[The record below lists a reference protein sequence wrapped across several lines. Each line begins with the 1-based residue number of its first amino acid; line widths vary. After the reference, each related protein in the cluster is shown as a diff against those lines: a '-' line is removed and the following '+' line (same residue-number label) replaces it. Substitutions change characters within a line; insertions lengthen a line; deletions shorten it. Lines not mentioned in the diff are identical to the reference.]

1 MNKDYLIKILQI
13 TNELYRIT
21 LLFPKKEPLRY
32 KIRGFANDVLAN
44 FVSLPAETNLPTK
57 VTIIKESEKMIEVI
71 DNFLEIAKAQNWV
84 KDDDILNLQGEYS
97 RMKEELTKFEV
108 EEKTKKLPGIITDEP
123 PKVPIAKVK
132 KPELIKR
139 QERILDVLKKKGK
152 AQIWEIKDN
161 FPNVTKRT
169 LRRDF
174 NKLVKKGFVERIGE
188 KNTTF
193 YRLISETGVGH

>member
-1 MNKDYLIKILQI
+1 MNKDYLIKILQT

-44 FVSLPAETNLPTK
+44 FVSLPAEADTPTR
-57 VTIIKESEKMIEVI
+57 VTIIEESEKIIEVI
-71 DNFLEIAKAQNWV
+71 DNFLEVAKAQNWV
-84 KDDDILNLQGEYS
+84 RDSDILSLQREYS
-97 RMKEELTKFEV
+97 RMKEELTKFET
-108 EEKTKKLPGIITDEP
+108 EEKTKKLPGILKDELP
-123 PKVPIAKVK
+123 PAPAPKIQE
-132 KPELIKR
+132 PELIER
-139 QERILDVLKKKGK
+139 QEKILDVLKKKGK
-152 AQIWEIKDN
+152 AQIWEIKDD

-174 NKLVKKGFVERIGE
+174 NKLVEKGFVERIGE

-193 YRLISETGVGH
+193 YQILMRQG

>member
-1 MNKDYLIKILQI
+1 MNKDYLIKILQT

-44 FVSLPAETNLPTK
+44 FVSLPAEADTPTK
-57 VTIIKESEKMIEVI
+57 VTIIEESEKIIEVI
-71 DNFLEIAKAQNWV
+71 DNFLEVAKAQNWV
-84 KDDDILNLQGEYS
+84 KDSDILSLQREYS
-97 RMKEELTKFEV
+97 RMKEELTKFET
-108 EEKTKKLPGIITDEP
+108 EEKTKKLPGILKDEP
-123 PKVPIAKVK
+123 PPAPAPKIQE
-132 KPELIKR
+132 PELIER
-139 QERILDVLKKKGK
+139 QEKILDVLKTKGK
-152 AQIWEIKDN
+152 AQIWEIKDD

-193 YRLISETGVGH
+193 YQILVKQG

>member
-1 MNKDYLIKILQI
+1 MDKDYLIKILQT

-21 LLFPKKEPLRY
+21 LIFPKKEPLRY

-44 FVSLPAETNLPTK
+44 FVSLPAETDLPNK
-57 VTIIKESEKMIEVI
+57 VTIIKESERMIEVI

-84 KDDDILNLQGEYS
+84 KDNDILNLQREYS
-97 RMKEELTKFEV
+97 RIKEELTKFGT
-108 EEKTKKLPGIITDEP
+108 EEKTKKLPGIIDDKLSETPVAKP
-123 PKVPIAKVK
+123 P
-132 KPELIKR
+132 KPELIER
-139 QERILDVLKKKGK
+139 QEKILSVLKKKGK
-152 AQIWEIKDN
+152 AQIWEIKDD
-161 FPNVTKRT
+161 FPSVTKRT

-193 YRLISETGVGH
+193 YRLIDKTELGH